1 MQAPTATG
9 MEATLP
15 VASVQAA
22 VLTVQKRMSHYDGSF
37 VQFRC
42 DEKGF
47 LAVCAFG
54 LPGKS
59 HEDGPSRGVK
69 AALSIVAAMRDLQ
82 QVCQDSP
89 VLLERSLNALRGNF
103 TLAMSSTS
111 TATLPPR
118 GPTALLPSPQP
129 SSHRM

>member
-1 MQAPTATG
+1 M
-9 MEATLP
+9 
-15 VASVQAA
+15 QAA

-47 LAVCAFG
+47 LAVSAFG

-69 AALSIVAAMRDLQ
+69 AALSIVAAMRELQ
-82 QVCQDSP
+82 QVSWVSLPESQHIWMRWVPGGSLCEGWHHAISWQS
-89 VLLERSLNALRGNF
+89 VIHLLLC
-103 TLAMSSTS
+103 
-111 TATLPPR
+111 
-118 GPTALLPSPQP
+118 
-129 SSHRM
+129 